1 MRAMILAAGRGD
13 RLRPLT
19 DRVPKPLVEVR
30 GKPLI
35 EWHLENLAAAGI
47 REVVIN
53 VSHLGEQ
60 IVEALGDGSRW
71 GVSIAWSR
79 EETALE
85 TAGGIACARALLGD
99 APFLLVNA
107 DVYCDYPLGSLGK
120 VEMAGLLGHIV
131 MVPNPPFRPKG
142 DFSLERGKVGNLH
155 SPRYTYSGIGVLDPR
170 IVRSVP
176 AGAKASLAPLL
187 LEAAVNGQL
196 GGEVHAGFWNDVGT
210 PERLAEL
217 NRTKAS

>member
-1 MRAMILAAGRGD
+1 MRAMILAAGRGE

-19 DRVPKPLVEVR
+19 DRLPKPLIEVR

-35 EWHLENLAAAGI
+35 EWHLENLAASGF
-47 REVVIN
+47 REIVVN
-53 VSHLGEQ
+53 VAHLGGQ
-60 IVEALGDGSRW
+60 IVQALGDGRRW
-71 GVSIAWSR
+71 GVSIAWSV

-85 TAGGIACARALLGD
+85 TAGGIANARASLGE

-107 DVYCDYPLGSLGK
+107 DVYCDYPFGSLGK
-120 VEMAGLLGHIV
+120 VDMAGLLGHIV

-142 DFSLERGKVGNLH
+142 DFSLARGKVGNLDA
-155 SPRYTYSGIGVLDPR
+155 PRYTYSGIGVFDPQ
-170 IVRSVP
+170 IVRSVTT
-176 AGAKASLAPLL
+176 GAKAPLAPLL
-187 LEAAVNGQL
+187 KEAAANGQL

-217 NRTKAS
+217 NRMKAS